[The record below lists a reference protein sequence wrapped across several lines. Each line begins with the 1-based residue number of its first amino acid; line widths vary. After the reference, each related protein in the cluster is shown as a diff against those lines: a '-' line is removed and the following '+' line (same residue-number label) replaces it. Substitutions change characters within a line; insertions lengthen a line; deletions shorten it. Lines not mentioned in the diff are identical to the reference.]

1 MTTRNEYDP
10 GNTDAAT
17 LAALLALGARID
29 ALQWELQAQRE
40 RADEYQRKVVQLTME
55 RDAWRGIVDGAKAL
69 FGDEWDSVLM
79 RMDVQARTNGANHD

>member
-29 ALQWELQAQRE
+29 ALQWELQVQRD

-55 RDAWRGIVDGAKAL
+55 RDVWRGIVDDTKAAL
-69 FGDEWDSVLM
+69 GDEWDSVLM
-79 RMDVQARTNGANHD
+79 RMDVQRQANGANHE

>member
-1 MTTRNEYDP
+1 MRNEYDP

-29 ALQWELQAQRE
+29 ALQWELQAQRD

-55 RDAWRGIVDGAKAL
+55 RDVWRGIVDDAKAAL
-69 FGDEWDSVLM
+69 GDEWDSVLM
-79 RMDVQARTNGANHD
+79 RMDVMAQANGAAAHA

>member
-55 RDAWRGIVDGAKAL
+55 RDVWRGIVDGAKAL
-69 FGDEWDSVLM
+69 FGDEWDSVVM
-79 RMDVQARTNGANHD
+79 RIDARKQANGANHD

>member
-29 ALQWELQAQRE
+29 ALQWELQVQRD
-40 RADEYQRKVVQLTME
+40 RADEYQRKVVQLTVE

-79 RMDVQARTNGANHD
+79 RMDAQAQANGANHA

>member
-55 RDAWRGIVDGAKAL
+55 RDVWRGIVDGAKAL
-69 FGDEWDSVLM
+69 FGDECDSVVM
-79 RMDVQARTNGANHD
+79 RIDARKQANGANHD